1 VFPLKDDIPSRSFP
15 FVTVGLIVINVL
27 VFFYQVSL
35 GLGGPAAA
43 AHEFIAEFGLIP
55 CRLTGQCVDALAGLP
70 SPYATIFTSMFLH
83 GGLFHVAGNMLYL
96 WIFGD
101 NVEDTLGHMRF
112 SIFYFLS
119 GVAAALAQTVV
130 GPGSPIP
137 MVGASGAVSGVLG
150 AYLILYPHARILTL
164 LVIGFF
170 VRLVY
175 IPALVVLGFWIVVQ
189 FFSGFLTLGLATGK
203 PERRSPSAWAASSR
217 AWSCSSWSA
226 HAAIRGGRSF
236 GAADSS
242 AILSALPSDRRGLDR
257 DSPRRGDGHESSHH
271 GRRIRDPTASP
282 HHPHPQAARARGQR
296 ADHGAH
302 RPVAE
307 APRLHRSARAPLL
320 PPRDHPAR

>member
-1 VFPLKDDIPSRSFP
+1 VFPLKDDIPSRTFP

-43 AHEFIAEFGLIP
+43 RAAHEFITEFGLIQ

-112 SIFYFLS
+112 TIFYFLS

-150 AYLILYPHARILTL
+150 SYLILYPHARILTL

-189 FFSGFLTLGLATGK
+189 FFSGFLTLGLATGGE
-203 PERRSPSAWAASSR
+203 PGGGVAFWAHVGGFVAGMVLLFVVRPRS
-217 AWSCSSWSA
+217 
-226 HAAIRGGRSF
+226 
-236 GAADSS
+236 D
-242 AILSALPSDRRGLDR
+242 
-257 DSPRRGDGHESSHH
+257 PRR
-271 GRRIRDPTASP
+271 
-282 HHPHPQAARARGQR
+282 
-296 ADHGAH
+296 
-302 RPVAE
+302 V
-307 APRLHRSARAPLL
+307 
-320 PPRDHPAR
+320 